1 MPSHEK
7 ENEQPRRE
15 RRNKPEN
22 SDHGRRKERGIKPV
36 GAAPKT
42 GDPIRKEGD
51 SGGDFSAATI
61 ESLRGQ
67 IRGHDHRYYVL
78 NEPAISDREYDA
90 LMKRLEDLERAHPE
104 LVTPD
109 SPTRRVGGQPVKE
122 FPSVV
127 HEEPMLS
134 LANTY
139 SIGELQEFETRLKN
153 FLQDERFEFVAEL
166 KFDGIAVSLLYEDG
180 RLVRGATRGDGER
193 GDDITE
199 NLKTVRSIPLRLF
212 GGDGLPRRIEVRGEV
227 YMPKAGF
234 EKLNREQE
242 KRDEKP
248 FANPRNAAGG
258 TLKLQDPA
266 LVARR
271 PLHFTAYTL
280 SVRGP
285 GREAVRPASHFD
297 ALHSLRKLGLPVSR
311 QAALCKS
318 LWEVIDFCNAWE
330 EKRDGLPFEIDGVVV
345 KVNSTAQQERLGATS
360 KSPRWAVAYKFKPRQ
375 AATRLIK
382 IHFQVGRTGAITPV
396 AELEP
401 VFLAGSTISRATLH
415 NEEEILRKD
424 IREGDTV
431 VIEKGGDVIPKI
443 SAVVLKKRPKDS
455 KPFSMTKTCPACGGP
470 IVRSEDEVAVRCENI
485 ACPAQ
490 THRRIEHFAGRGAMD
505 IDGLGEALIRLLIE
519 HKIVSDCGDLYFLA
533 EKNLS
538 ELDRMGEKS
547 AANVIRAIAESKK
560 RPLDRLIFA
569 LGIRYV
575 GSNVASILADA
586 FGSIEKLKQA
596 SLQELGAI
604 EGVGPTIAESVVQFF
619 SQKRNLIVLEKLRRA
634 GVRMEE
640 TRKNAKKI
648 GVFRGKTFV
657 LTGALTRFTREAA
670 EELIQSE
677 GGNVGGSVSRST
689 DYVLVGENPG
699 SKYRKALDMSIEIMD
714 EDTFIASLEKAKKR
728 KFPDDSQMKMDL

>member
-1 MPSHEK
+1 MPSSEK
-7 ENEQPRRE
+7 ENKQLGRE
-15 RRNKPEN
+15 RRNKPGN
-22 SDHGRRKERGIKPV
+22 GDHGRRKERGTKPA
-36 GAAPKT
+36 GAAPKN
-42 GDPIRKEGD
+42 GDPIRKEGN

-61 ESLRGQ
+61 ESLRSQ

-78 NEPAISDREYDA
+78 NEPSISDREYDG
-90 LMKRLEDLERAHPE
+90 LMKKLEDLERRHPE
-104 LVTPD
+104 LVTSD
-109 SPTRRVGGQPVKE
+109 SPTQRVGGQPVKE
-122 FPSVV
+122 FPAVV
-127 HEEPMLS
+127 HEQPMLS

-139 SIGELQEFETRLKN
+139 SIPELQEFETRLRN
-153 FLQDERFEFVAEL
+153 FLPDERFEFVAEL

-180 RLVRGATRGDGER
+180 RLARGATRGDGER

-199 NLKTVRSIPLRLF
+199 NLKTVRSIPLRLL
-212 GGDGLPRRIEVRGEV
+212 GRNMPGRIEVRGEV
-227 YMPKAGF
+227 YMTKAGF

-258 TLKLQDPA
+258 TLKLQDPSI
-266 LVARR
+266 VARR
-271 PLHFTAYTL
+271 PLRFTAYFL
-280 SVRGP
+280 GVSS
-285 GREAVRPASHFD
+285 RPASHFE
-297 ALHSLRKLGLPVSR
+297 ALHALRELGLPVSR

-318 LWEVIDFCNAWE
+318 LWEVIDFCNTWE

-345 KVNSTAQQERLGATS
+345 KVNSTAQQERLGATA

-375 AATRLIK
+375 ATTRLIK

-443 SAVVLKKRPKDS
+443 SAVVAKKRPKDS
-455 KPFSMTKTCPACGGP
+455 KPFRMPRECPACGGP
-470 IVRSEDEVAVRCENI
+470 IVRSKDEVAVRCENI

-490 THRRIEHFAGRGAMD
+490 TQRRIEHFAGRGAMD
-505 IDGLGEALIRLLIE
+505 IDGLGEALIRLLLE
-519 HKIVSDCGDLYFLA
+519 HRIVSDCGDLYFLQ
-533 EKNLS
+533 EKRLS

-547 AANVIRAIAESKK
+547 AANVIRSIAESRK

-586 FGSIEKLKQA
+586 FGSIEGLSRA
-596 SLQELGAI
+596 SVGELSAV

-619 SQKRNLIVLEKLRRA
+619 SQKRNLDVLEKLRRA
-634 GVRMEE
+634 GLRMEE
-640 TRKNAKKI
+640 ARKAGKA
-648 GVFRGKTFV
+648 GVFKGKTFV

-677 GGNVGGSVSRST
+677 GGSVSGSVGKNT

-699 SKYRKALDMSIEIMD
+699 SKYRKALDLGIEIMD
-714 EDTFIASLEKAKKR
+714 EDTFVGSLEKAKKR